1 VPEKLGFFWKKSL
14 LKRLKGRRTNIQTN
28 AFLRPVMLNPS
39 TFSQI
44 LDENLHGLVLYARQW
59 TDAANS
65 WICAEDVVQEAFVR
79 LLQENPMPHSPKA
92 WLYRVVRNLAIDQMR
107 KAGRTTSLTEQDD
120 WFETGTDSLDITE
133 SLRKL
138 DDEIREIVVSK
149 IWGNLTFR
157 EIAELTGRP
166 ISSIHYD
173 YQQGLA
179 QLKELLQ

>member
-1 VPEKLGFFWKKSL
+1 MNS
-14 LKRLKGRRTNIQTN
+14 T
-28 AFLRPVMLNPS
+28 

-59 TDAANS
+59 ADAKNQS
-65 WICAEDVVQEAFVR
+65 GCAEDVVQDALVR
-79 LLQENPMPHSPKA
+79 LLRENPPPHSPKA
-92 WLYRVVRNLAIDQMR
+92 WLYRVVRNLAIDHTR
-107 KAGRTTSLTEQDD
+107 KAGRTVSLTETEQD
-120 WFETGTDSLDITE
+120 WFESEADSLEITE

-179 QLKELLQ
+179 QLKELLE